1 MIWLF
6 WFSVAFLVYALA
18 GYALLLRILSIW
30 RSRPHRRGTIWPTVS
45 VIIPA
50 HNEAHLLRSKITNT
64 LELAY
69 PEDKREIIVAS
80 DASEDETDDIVR
92 SFAPYGVKLVQ
103 IPERRG
109 KHHAQM
115 IARDASHGEILFFTD
130 ASVHLEP
137 CALEK
142 MVSNF
147 ADPSVG
153 CVSSEDQV
161 IRERKVWRGEQ
172 LYVGFEMRLRQLEA
186 QVGSLVG
193 ASGSCFA
200 ARREVCSVWH
210 PEQSS
215 DFFVP
220 LHAATC
226 GMRTV
231 VDPECRGQY
240 SVLPSAKAELHRK
253 VRTIV
258 HGLNVFFNHRA
269 LLNPFRYGFVSWQ
282 LVSHKLF
289 RWLMPFAILSL
300 LISNLFLWKA
310 GAFYRISLILQVALY
325 GTGLLALGTAHL
337 KRFEVFRLAGF
348 FLMGNAATIIA
359 WLKFCSGEKF
369 VTWQPSRRT

>member
-1 MIWLF
+1 MNWLF
-6 WFSVAFLVYALA
+6 WLSAMFLVYAFV

-45 VIIPA
+45 IIIPV
-50 HNEAHLLRSKITNT
+50 HNEAQLLGSKITNT

-69 PEDKREIIVAS
+69 PEDRREIIVAS
-80 DASEDETDDIVR
+80 DASEDKTDDIVR
-92 SFAPYGVKLVQ
+92 SFAQYGVKLVQ

-115 IARDASHGEILFFTD
+115 VARDASRGEILFFTD
-130 ASVHLEP
+130 ASVRLEP
-137 CALEK
+137 CALQK

-161 IRERKVWRGEQ
+161 VTERKVWRGER
-172 LYVGFEMRLRQLEA
+172 LYVEFDMRLRRLEA

-200 ARREVCSVWH
+200 ARREVCGVWH
-210 PEQSS
+210 EKQSS
-215 DFFVP
+215 DFFLP
-220 LHAATC
+220 LHAVAC

-258 HGLNVFFNHRA
+258 HGLDVFFGHRT
-269 LLNPFRYGFVSWQ
+269 LLNPFRYGFFSWQ

-289 RWLMPFAILSL
+289 RWLVPFAILSL
-300 LISNLFLWKA
+300 LISNLFLWKV
-310 GAFYRISLILQVALY
+310 GTFYRVSLILQMVLY
-325 GTGLLALGTAHL
+325 GTGLLALCTAHL
-337 KRFEVFRLAGF
+337 KRFEVCRLAAF
-348 FLMGNAATIIA
+348 FLMGNAATMIA

-369 VTWQPSRRT
+369 ATWQPSRRT